1 MWTDFAVK
9 NESAH
14 ILTPQL
20 HTQTRFFLSN
30 LIIKIYL

>member
-9 NESAH
+9 IESAH

-20 HTQTRFFLSN
+20 HTQTRFFYQ
-30 LIIKIYL
+30 I

>member
-20 HTQTRFFLSN
+20 HTQTRFF
-30 LIIKIYL
+30 IKFNY